1 MVILPYQTLSCSL
14 FCRQVLCLA
23 TGRCVD
29 REGNCVEP
37 IYDDDW
43 YANGDSDE
51 WYDDDEF
58 EFTMCRPGEVC

>member
-1 MVILPYQTLSCSL
+1 M
-14 FCRQVLCLA
+14 
-23 TGRCVD
+23 D

-43 YANGDSDE
+43 YDNGDSDE

-58 EFTMCRPGEVC
+58 EFTICRPGEVFIANVYQI